1 MRYNKTGLFRMILEK
16 ITIKKC
22 SKHIL
27 NVNFHRPA
35 KCFIKQRRRCIWHAT
50 MQPWRSWY
58 TSIPPRKGCI
68 QQRYQKS
75 NHCNRCTDVVVIALY
90 HYFDINLE
98 ELWIEIGVGKN
109 KRWLLIHQYA
119 KNLGESICRALP
131 FWFTFTG
138 CDTVSSFSGR
148 GKKTAWNTWQSYPEV
163 TEAFVRFV
171 YLFFV
176 F

>member
-1 MRYNKTGLFRMILEK
+1 MFFQTMEQMYLTCNHEEADTRLFLHAKDASNKG
-16 ITIKKC
+16 IKKVT
-22 SKHIL
+22 I
-27 NVNFHRPA
+27 V
-35 KCFIKQRRRCIWHAT
+35 T
-50 MQPWRSWY
+50 VD
-58 TSIPPRKGCI
+58 
-68 QQRYQKS
+68 
-75 NHCNRCTDVVVIALY
+75 TDVVIIALY

-148 GKKTAWNTWQSYPEV
+148 GKKTAWNTWQSYPEI

-171 YLFFV
+171 LTILCILIP
-176 F
+176 